1 MVGLNTEMGEGI
13 VFSPPGPIFTM
24 KFDTIRGSLT
34 LVSLAGYALAGAV
47 YTLNERIVG
56 EDFYSSFNFEAIPD
70 PTNGRVTYVD
80 QATAQML
87 NLTYATSNTFI
98 MRADDTTVLT
108 SSGPGR
114 NSVRIRSNN
123 QYTQHVVVYVI
134 PHRYLTDSWF
144 SISFDMQHMPEGCGT
159 WPAVW
164 ETNESNWPAGGE
176 VDIVEGVNNVEPNQ
190 STLHTSPNCSMP
202 ASTTQLGTTVGT
214 NCDTAANG
222 NAGCGVQLTED
233 YNSFGPGF
241 NSIDGGWYAME
252 RTNDYINVW
261 FWERYDKFAPFDAT
275 TGAWIIDTSL
285 WGTPAANFPNTDCD
299 LASHFDANNIIINL
313 TFCGDWAGNSAVYSA
328 SGCPSDCVSYVDN
341 NPTAFTNAYFE
352 FSSINVYT

>member
-1 MVGLNTEMGEGI
+1 MKLNTVNASFI
-13 VFSPPGPIFTM
+13 
-24 KFDTIRGSLT
+24 LA
-34 LVSLAGYALAGAV
+34 SLAALTLAGAV
-47 YTLNERIVG
+47 YTLDDSIVG
-56 EDFYSSFNFEAIPD
+56 EGFYSSFNFEAIAD
-70 PTNGRVTYVD
+70 PTNGRVIYVD
-80 QATAQML
+80 QQTAQML

-114 NSVRIRSNN
+114 NSVRIRSNR
-123 QYTQHVVVYVI
+123 QYKQHCC
-134 PHRYLTDSWF
+134 R
-144 SISFDMQHMPEGCGT
+144 HMPEGCGT

-164 ETNESNWPAGGE
+164 ETNEADWPAGGE

-202 ASTTQLGTTVGT
+202 ASTDQLGTTVST
-214 NCDTAANG
+214 NCDTTVDG
-222 NAGCGVQLTED
+222 NLGCGVHFTED
-233 YNSFGPGF
+233 YGSFGPAF

-252 RTNDYINVW
+252 RTNSHIKVW
-261 FWERYDKFAPFDAT
+261 FWERDDKSAPFDAT
-275 TGAWIIDTSL
+275 SGAWLIDTNF
-285 WGTPAANFPNTDCD
+285 WGTPAAYFPNTYCD

-313 TFCGDWAGNSAVYSA
+313 TFCELMQCAGGDWAGSSAVYAA

-341 NPTAFTNAYFE
+341 NPTAFTNAYFQ

>member
-1 MVGLNTEMGEGI
+1 MKLNIIGG
-13 VFSPPGPIFTM
+13 G
-24 KFDTIRGSLT
+24 LT
-34 LVSLAGYALAGAV
+34 LASMAGYALGAV
-47 YTLNERIVG
+47 YTLNEKIVG
-56 EDFYSSFNFEAIPD
+56 EGFYSSFNFEAIPD

-87 NLTYATSNTFI
+87 NLTYATGDTFI

-108 SSGPGR
+108 PSGPGR
-114 NSVRIRSNN
+114 NSVRIRSNS
-123 QYTQHVVVYVI
+123 QYTQHVVS
-134 PHRYLTDSWF
+134 D
-144 SISFDMQHMPEGCGT
+144 SFDMQHMPEGCGT

-164 ETNESNWPAGGE
+164 ETNESNWPFGGE
-176 VDIVEGVNNVEPNQ
+176 VDIVEGVNDVEPNQ
-190 STLHTSPNCSMP
+190 STLHTSPNCTMP
-202 ASTTQLGTTVGT
+202 ASITQLGTPVLTD
-214 NCDTAANG
+214 CDTAANG

-241 NSIDGGWYAME
+241 NSIDGGWCTTTNHVFNTVAAYRFSRRYAME
-252 RTNDYINVW
+252 RTNDYIKVW
-261 FWERYDKFAPFDAT
+261 FWERHDIFAPFDAT